1 MNLFSPRELLA
12 SYAAA
17 GLVKTRYPPW
27 KMVLLG
33 ALAGLIIGLG
43 GAVANTAAHDIAN
56 VGVSR
61 LVMGLLFPFGLGI
74 VVLSGLELFTG
85 ACLLPISV
93 LAREASLG
101 GMLKSWFF
109 VYAGNFL
116 GGLLLSSGCAFF
128 GQLSYSGNALA
139 AFTIRLAAAKCS
151 LPFAGALVSGVFCN
165 ILVCLGVLLALA
177 AADVPGRIMG
187 AYLPVAFFVIC
198 GFEHSVANMYY
209 IPAGLLAMKI
219 PAYAAK
225 AAELGINTGA
235 LTWSRFFVSNLLPV
249 TLGNIAGGSGLA
261 IIMWLCYLYKPK
273 KKGEDNHAV

>member
-1 MNLFSPRELLA
+1 MNLFSPQELLA
-12 SYAAA
+12 NYAAA

-33 ALAGLIIGLG
+33 VLAGFIIGLG
-43 GAVANTAAHDIAN
+43 GAVANTAAHNIAN
-56 VGVSR
+56 VGISR

-74 VVLSGLELFTG
+74 VVLAGLELFTG

-93 LAREASLG
+93 LSREASLK

-116 GGLLLSSGCAFF
+116 GGLLLALGCAFF
-128 GQLSYSGNALA
+128 GQLSYSGNGLA

-151 LPFAGALVSGVFCN
+151 LPFAGALVSGIFCN
-165 ILVCLGVLLALA
+165 ILVCLGVLLALSST
-177 AADVPGRIMG
+177 DVPGRIMG

-209 IPAGLLAMKI
+209 IPAGLLAMRI
-219 PAYAAK
+219 PVYAVK
-225 AAELGINTGA
+225 AADLGINTGV
-235 LTWSRFFVSNLLPV
+235 LTWGRFFGSNLLPV
-249 TLGNIAGGSGLA
+249 TLGNIIGGSGLA
-261 IIMWLCYLYKPK
+261 IVMWFCYVYKPK
-273 KKGEDNHAV
+273 TKGEKGHAI

>member
-1 MNLFSPRELLA
+1 VSFFSPQEFLTN
-12 SYAAA
+12 YAAA
-17 GLVKTRYPPW
+17 GLVKTRYPVW
-27 KMVLLG
+27 KMILLG
-33 ALAGLIIGLG
+33 ILAGLIIGLG

-56 VGVSR
+56 VGISR

-74 VVLSGLELFTG
+74 VVLAGLELFTG

-93 LAREASLG
+93 LSRQASPG

-109 VYAGNFL
+109 VYLGNLL
-116 GGLLLSSGCAFF
+116 GGLLLSSACALF

-151 LPFAGALVSGVFCN
+151 LPFAGALVSGIFCN

-209 IPAGLLAMKI
+209 IPAGLLAMRI

-225 AAELGINTGA
+225 AAELGIDTGA
-235 LTWSRFFVSNLLPV
+235 LTWGRFFAANLLPV
-249 TLGNIAGGSGLA
+249 TLGNIIGGGGLA
-261 IIMWLCYLYKPK
+261 LIMWLCYVYKPQ
-273 KKGEDNHAV
+273 KKGEDRHAV

>member
-1 MNLFSPRELLA
+1 VNLFSPQELLA
-12 SYAAA
+12 GYAAA
-17 GLVKTRYPPW
+17 GRVKTGYPPW
-27 KMVLLG
+27 KMILLG
-33 ALAGLIIGLG
+33 ILAGLIIGLG
-43 GAVANTAAHDIAN
+43 GAAANTAAHGIGN
-56 VGVSR
+56 VGLSR

-74 VVLSGLELFTG
+74 VVLSGMELFTG

-93 LAREASLG
+93 LAREAGLG

-109 VYAGNFL
+109 VYIGNFL

-128 GQLSYSGNALA
+128 GQLGYSENALA

-151 LPFAGALVSGVFCN
+151 LPFAGALVSGIFCN
-165 ILVCLGVLLALA
+165 ILVCLGVLLALS

-209 IPAGLLAMKI
+209 IPAGLLAMQV
-219 PAYAAK
+219 PAYVAK

-235 LTWSRFFVSNLLPV
+235 LTWGRFFVSNLLPV
-249 TLGNIAGGSGLA
+249 TLGNIIGGSGLA
-261 IIMWLCYLYKPK
+261 LVMWFCFLYKPQ
-273 KKGEDNHAV
+273 KKGEDRHAV

>member
-1 MNLFSPRELLA
+1 MNFFSPQELLS

-17 GLVKTRYPPW
+17 GLVKTRYPPG
-27 KMVLLG
+27 KMILLG
-33 ALAGLIIGLG
+33 VLAGLIIGLG
-43 GAVANTAAHDIAN
+43 GATANTAAHNIAN
-56 VGVSR
+56 VGISR
-61 LVMGLLFPFGLGI
+61 LVMGLLFPFGLGMVI
-74 VVLSGLELFTG
+74 LAGLELFTG
-85 ACLLPISV
+85 ACLLPLSV
-93 LAREASLG
+93 LCRQARVR

-116 GGLLLSSGCAFF
+116 GGLLLAAGCALF

-151 LPFAGALVSGVFCN
+151 LPFANALVSGIFCN
-165 ILVCLGVLLALA
+165 ILVCLGVLLALS
-177 AADVPGRIMG
+177 AADAPGRIMG

-225 AAELGINTGA
+225 AVELGIDTGA
-235 LTWSRFFVSNLLPV
+235 LTWGRFLVSNLLPV
-249 TLGNIAGGSGLA
+249 TLGNIIGGGGLA
-261 IIMWLCYLYKPK
+261 VIMWFCYLYKPK
-273 KKGEDNHAV
+273 KKGEDHAV